1 MHLLSLS
8 LKNFRNFSELSL
20 KAHPRLNIFVGPNA
34 QGKTNILEAIHFL
47 AFGKS
52 FRLQHYPEL
61 IRFGEAQSRIGAWL
75 EAPVG
80 SEERTAF
87 LTAEKKI
94 FAKDGK
100 KTTPNQ
106 FKSMPL
112 VLFAP
117 EVILLLKESPQARR
131 DYADGLI
138 SKLSPTYG
146 DHWTRYK
153 KALSQRNK
161 LLKDEALSPEEKR
174 KQMALWETPLVEE
187 GGCLIQERRE
197 WLARLSEKTALHYH
211 TIAGSLEKKVGLEYH
226 PHTEP
231 ENLER
236 RFEERREEELQREM
250 TLVGPHRDE
259 ISPCL
264 RWEVGG
270 SPERA
275 AGGAIRAFGSQG
287 EMRSFTLAMKLAEI
301 QLFEEILGR
310 SPILLL
316 DDVVSEL
323 DERRSRLFF
332 DYLQTFKGQVFATA
346 TAITL
351 FPANSLKNFAGFGVE
366 KGQISALL
374 STPPLIG

>member
-20 KAHPRLNIFVGPNA
+20 KVHPRFNIFTGPNA
-34 QGKTNILEAIHFL
+34 QGKTNILEAIYLL

-52 FRLQHYPEL
+52 FRVQHTPEL
-61 IRFGEAQSRIGAWL
+61 IQFGEDQSLVRAWL
-75 EAPVG
+75 ETPVG
-80 SEERTAF
+80 PQERAAF
-87 LTAEKKI
+87 LGGEKKL
-94 FAKDGK
+94 FMKDGK

-117 EVILLLKESPQARR
+117 EAILLLKESPQARR
-131 DYADGLI
+131 DYTDGLI

-146 DHWTRYK
+146 DHLAGYK

-161 LLKDEALSPEEKR
+161 LLKDEVLSTDEKR
-174 KQMALWETPLVEE
+174 KQMSLWEVPLAEE
-187 GGCLIQERRE
+187 GSCLIGERRE
-197 WLARLSEKTALHYH
+197 WLRRFGEKLGLHYH
-211 TIAGSLEKKVGLEYH
+211 TIAGSAEKAAAMVYH
-226 PHTEP
+226 PQVEI
-231 ENLER
+231 ENFAAELER
-236 RFEERREEELQREM
+236 RRGEEIEREI
-250 TLVGPHRDE
+250 TLVGPHRDDILPSLSSE
-259 ISPCL
+259 H
-264 RWEVGG
+264 G
-270 SPERA
+270 
-275 AGGAIRAFGSQG
+275 GGAIRAFGSQG

-301 QLFEEILGR
+301 QLFEEVLGR

-323 DERRSRLFF
+323 DEYRSRLFF
-332 DYLQTFKGQVFATA
+332 DYLQTFRGQVFATA

-351 FPANSLKNFAGFGVE
+351 FPQRTLKDFTGFGVE